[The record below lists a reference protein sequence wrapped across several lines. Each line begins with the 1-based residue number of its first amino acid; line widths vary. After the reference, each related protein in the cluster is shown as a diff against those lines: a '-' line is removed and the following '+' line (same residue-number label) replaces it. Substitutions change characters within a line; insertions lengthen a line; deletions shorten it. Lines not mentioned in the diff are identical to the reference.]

1 MAPDD
6 YNKSVEPVMSS
17 KKFSQQGP
25 RSHGQHLRSLTAE
38 TLNVRSSNGDPG
50 KFGRMFPN
58 LPGLVVEDDALFE
71 LAEAMVDTAMDP
83 TGDNP
88 GIPAGYTYFGQF
100 ADHDITLDTTP
111 LHVQA
116 ADPLATENFRTPALD
131 LDSLY
136 AEGPRRSPQL
146 YARLPR
152 PPYPTSNKF
161 LIGATSASPAE
172 NVPTALPND
181 LPRNAVGRALIGDER
196 NDENLAVAQTHL
208 AFLKF
213 HNAVVDFLSAE
224 QPNLKGAAQFEEAK
238 RIVTWHY
245 QWIVLFD
252 WVERLTEPGLV
263 HKIKEQG
270 RQFYRFETTPY
281 IPAEFSAAAY
291 RLGHSMIREIYDY
304 NRVFGTDIGAL
315 TPASLQL
322 LFGFTGKSGAIVGAL
337 VDDPGVLPTPG
348 IPGGKLRDLPGNWII
363 DWRRFF
369 DLDSA
374 VRPNPSRK
382 LDALMAPAL
391 KNLPGETDRNAV
403 LAFRN
408 LSRGTQVGLP
418 SGQSVA
424 QHMGLEPMS
433 PEVIATGVGGEAARK
448 HGLHEETPLWF
459 YILKESEQL
468 NQGLRLGP
476 VGSTIIVETFLG
488 LVHGDQRSFLWQR
501 KNWEPELPGAEPGHF
516 TMADLLRFVNDIN
529 PIGES

>member
-6 YNKSVEPVMSS
+6 LKKSFEPTKSADKLSS
-17 KKFSQQGP
+17 HGP

-38 TLNVRSSNGDPG
+38 TLNVNSSHGDPG
-50 KFGRMFPN
+50 KFGRMFPD
-58 LPGLVVEDDALFE
+58 LPGLDADDDALFE
-71 LAEAMVDTAMDP
+71 LAEAMVDTAMDSA
-83 TGDNP
+83 GDNP
-88 GIPAGYTYFGQF
+88 AIPAGYTYFGQF
-100 ADHDITLDTTP
+100 VDHDITLDTTP
-111 LHVQA
+111 LHVQE

-136 AEGPRRSPQL
+136 AEGPGRSPEL
-146 YARLPR
+146 YARHPE
-152 PPYPTSNKF
+152 PPYGHTNKF
-161 LIGATSASPAE
+161 LIGTTSASPGQ

-181 LPRNAVGRALIGDER
+181 LPRNTVGRALIGDER

-213 HNAVVDFLSAE
+213 HNAVVDFLSREKPGLTGAE
-224 QPNLKGAAQFEEAK
+224 QFEEAK

-263 HKIKEQG
+263 RTIKEQG
-270 RQFYRFETTPY
+270 RRFYRFKTTPY

-304 NRVFGTDIGAL
+304 NRVFGTDPGAL

-337 VDDPGVLPTPG
+337 ADDPDVLPTPG

-369 DLDSA
+369 DLDAA
-374 VRPNPSRK
+374 VRPNASRK
-382 LDALMAPAL
+382 LDARMAPAL
-391 KNLPGETDRNAV
+391 KTLPGETDRNAV

-408 LSRGTQVGLP
+408 LSRGVQVGLP
-418 SGQSVA
+418 AGQAVA
-424 QHMGLEPMS
+424 QHMGLQPLS
-433 PEVIATGVGGEAARK
+433 PEVVAAGVGGKAARK
-448 HGLHEETPLWF
+448 HGLHEQTPLWF
-459 YILKESEQL
+459 YILKEAEQL
-468 NQGLRLGP
+468 HLGQRLGP
-476 VGSTIIVETFLG
+476 VGSTIVAETFLG

-501 KNWEPELPGAEPGHF
+501 KNWVPELPSEKPGHF
-516 TMADLLRFVNDIN
+516 TMTDMLRFVNDIN
-529 PIGES
+529 PIGEA